1 MKNKGVL
8 YALCAGISWGISLGI
23 FGRTMTSFGFTAMQ
37 VSAVRTTISAITFII
52 LALVTDRKAFR
63 LNPKD
68 IWIFLCSGF
77 ISVTLFCWCYFT
89 STRLCSLAVGGVLQY
104 TAPVWVV
111 VFSAVIFKE
120 PITKVK
126 AAAMLVAIAGCV
138 LVSGITHGVGQ
149 VSAFGL
155 VAGVFSGIT
164 YGSYT
169 IFTRFAVPKYRTM
182 TINVYTFI
190 VASATS
196 LLLSGPIKTVSAVCT
211 PKVLPVAIIG
221 GIMCAA
227 VPYYFYNKSLE
238 TLENGKASILATIE
252 PVIAVMVSVFYYKE
266 HLSIEALIGI
276 VLILGAV
283 VILAI
288 QRMACRQ
295 RLSIRRYRPRNRTLI
310 PKKGICP
317 ELSGRFFIKK
327 QKRCRI
333 KRGFLTFA
341 KKKTKK
347 RLRR

>member
-68 IWIFLCSGF
+68 VWIFLCSGF

-89 STRLCSLAVGGVLQY
+89 STKLCSLAVGGVLQY

-126 AAAMLVAIAGCV
+126 AAAMAIAIAGCV

-196 LLLSGPIKTVSAVCT
+196 LLLSGPVKTASAVCT

-266 HLSIEALIGI
+266 PLSVEALIGI
-276 VLILGAV
+276 ALILGAV

-288 QRMACRQ
+288 QKDGV
-295 RLSIRRYRPRNRTLI
+295 P
-310 PKKGICP
+310 
-317 ELSGRFFIKK
+317 
-327 QKRCRI
+327 
-333 KRGFLTFA
+333 A
-341 KKKTKK
+341 KAEHQEVQAAK
-347 RLRR
+347 

>member
-111 VFSAVIFKE
+111 
-120 PITKVK
+120 
-126 AAAMLVAIAGCV
+126 
-138 LVSGITHGVGQ
+138 
-149 VSAFGL
+149 
-155 VAGVFSGIT
+155 GVFSGIT

-196 LLLSGPIKTVSAVCT
+196 LLLSGPVKTVSAVCT

-266 HLSIEALIGI
+266 PLSVEALIGI
-276 VLILGAV
+276 ALILGAV

-288 QRMACRQ
+288 QKDGV
-295 RLSIRRYRPRNRTLI
+295 P
-310 PKKGICP
+310 
-317 ELSGRFFIKK
+317 
-327 QKRCRI
+327 
-333 KRGFLTFA
+333 A
-341 KKKTKK
+341 KAEQQEVQAAK
-347 RLRR
+347 

>member
-1 MKNKGVL
+1 MRR
-8 YALCAGISWGISLGI
+8 YQLGYKPRHI
-23 FGRTMTSFGFTAMQ
+23 CRTMTSFGFTAMQ
-37 VSAVRTTISAITFII
+37 VSDVRTSISAITFII

-111 VFSAVIFKE
+111 VFSVIFKE

-196 LLLSGPIKTVSAVCT
+196 CFRAQKTVSAVCT
-211 PKVLPVAIIG
+211 PKVLPGDNRRHNVRRG
-221 GIMCAA
+221 AA
-227 VPYYFYNKSLE
+227 LL
-238 TLENGKASILATIE
+238 TTRAW
-252 PVIAVMVSVFYYKE
+252 
-266 HLSIEALIGI
+266 
-276 VLILGAV
+276 
-283 VILAI
+283 
-288 QRMACRQ
+288 
-295 RLSIRRYRPRNRTLI
+295 RRWKT
-310 PKKGICP
+310 
-317 ELSGRFFIKK
+317 EK
-327 QKRCRI
+327 QAYWP
-333 KRGFLTFA
+333 L
-341 KKKTKK
+341 
-347 RLRR
+347 

>member
-37 VSAVRTTISAITFII
+37 VAAVRTTISAITYII

-138 LVSGITHGVGQ
+138 LVSGITDGEGAF
-149 VSAFGL
+149 SAYAQ
-155 VAGVFSGIT
+155 VAGVNCAIT
-164 YGSYT
+164 SCG
-169 IFTRFAVPKYRTM
+169 
-182 TINVYTFI
+182 
-190 VASATS
+190 
-196 LLLSGPIKTVSAVCT
+196 
-211 PKVLPVAIIG
+211 
-221 GIMCAA
+221 
-227 VPYYFYNKSLE
+227 
-238 TLENGKASILATIE
+238 
-252 PVIAVMVSVFYYKE
+252 
-266 HLSIEALIGI
+266 
-276 VLILGAV
+276 
-283 VILAI
+283 
-288 QRMACRQ
+288 
-295 RLSIRRYRPRNRTLI
+295 
-310 PKKGICP
+310 
-317 ELSGRFFIKK
+317 
-327 QKRCRI
+327 
-333 KRGFLTFA
+333 
-341 KKKTKK
+341 
-347 RLRR
+347 